1 MIYLDLIVNLTL
13 LVALSVVSGFIDK
26 HWPRHTRLGVLLQGA
41 LFGGA
46 AVIGMLRPLNLEPGL
61 IFDGRSV
68 MLSLCALFFGPWAAS
83 VAGLMTIA
91 CRIGLGGAGTI
102 TGVLVILSSV
112 GIGLVAHFRLSPATK
127 PPSTRN
133 LYLFGLAV
141 ALVLI
146 ALMFTLPG
154 NAGIKVVMHI
164 GMPVML
170 LYPLATI
177 LAGKILADQVSAIR
191 HVEALKKSEESLND
205 IVENI
210 PIMIFM
216 KDAANLRY
224 VKSNKA
230 CEELLGYSRE
240 ELSGKSD
247 YDFFPKREADFFTGK
262 DREVLHSG
270 KLVEIPEET
279 IQTRYLGERVL
290 RTKKISIADKQ
301 GKPEYLLGISEDITE
316 RKRAEEAAVRAAR
329 EWQMTFDAVNDA
341 IWLLDKEQ
349 CVVRSNKTAERFFQS
364 PCGELVGRHCWE
376 IVHGT
381 TEPIQECPLPRAR
394 KSLRRETMELQVGDD
409 WFRVTVDP
417 ILDASG
423 QYAGTVHIVHDI
435 TERKQAEE
443 ALLTSEARYR
453 SYIDATDQIGWVT
466 NADGEVVEDVPSLRK
481 FSGQSYEEA
490 KGSGWTKALHP
501 DDLEHSLQ
509 AWNKAVAAKSFY
521 EIEYRM
527 RRHDGVYKYLLARGF
542 PVFSEDG
549 SIREWV
555 GTCID
560 ITERKKA
567 EEEIFRLNA
576 ELGKKVAERTNELRK
591 SQLALLNL
599 VEDMN
604 QNTKKIDIANRALE
618 ATNKELESFSYSV
631 SHDLRAPLRGMD
643 GFSKTLLEDYSDKL
657 DATGKNYLERIRAG
671 TQRMGLLIDD
681 LLKLSRVNRVEF
693 KRESVDLSK
702 MVRTMLLTVRKNNPA
717 RDVKVSIQKDIIID
731 GDGHLLEIAITNL
744 IDNAWKFT
752 GKTEN
757 TRIEFGT
764 LLKDGKTVMF
774 IRDNGVGFDMTYVD
788 KLFGAFQRL
797 HTTAEFPG
805 TGIGLAT
812 VQRVIHRHG
821 GQVWAEG
828 EVGKGATFFFT
839 LPA

>member
-1 MIYLDLIVNLTL
+1 
-13 LVALSVVSGFIDK
+13 
-26 HWPRHTRLGVLLQGA
+26 
-41 LFGGA
+41 
-46 AVIGMLRPLNLEPGL
+46 
-61 IFDGRSV
+61 
-68 MLSLCALFFGPWAAS
+68 
-83 VAGLMTIA
+83 
-91 CRIGLGGAGTI
+91 
-102 TGVLVILSSV
+102 
-112 GIGLVAHFRLSPATK
+112 
-127 PPSTRN
+127 
-133 LYLFGLAV
+133 
-141 ALVLI
+141 
-146 ALMFTLPG
+146 
-154 NAGIKVVMHI
+154 
-164 GMPVML
+164 
-170 LYPLATI
+170 
-177 LAGKILADQVSAIR
+177 
-191 HVEALKKSEESLND
+191 
-205 IVENI
+205 
-210 PIMIFM
+210 
-216 KDAANLRY
+216 
-224 VKSNKA
+224 
-230 CEELLGYSRE
+230 
-240 ELSGKSD
+240 
-247 YDFFPKREADFFTGK
+247 
-262 DREVLHSG
+262 
-270 KLVEIPEET
+270 
-279 IQTRYLGERVL
+279 
-290 RTKKISIADKQ
+290 
-301 GKPEYLLGISEDITE
+301 
-316 RKRAEEAAVRAAR
+316 
-329 EWQMTFDAVNDA
+329 
-341 IWLLDKEQ
+341 
-349 CVVRSNKTAERFFQS
+349 
-364 PCGELVGRHCWE
+364 
-376 IVHGT
+376 
-381 TEPIQECPLPRAR
+381 
-394 KSLRRETMELQVGDD
+394 MELQVGDD

-752 GKTEN
+752 GKTKN
-757 TRIEFGT
+757 ARIEFGT